1 MFKSTEKYN
10 IYTSEDKNNTTFI
23 AVINKQNNRLM
34 CAYTHTVVGGIASGI
49 AIEILSNGPISRY
62 EKYVGKFNKHQL
74 VFDESIGEFIVNAE
88 DSGVNFRIMLDHA
101 NKSYTSIL
109 NWFHEITPVK
119 INTSNEIK
127 WEIKWENND
136 TCVTTYAFNAFTADI
151 KFIYQ
156 IKYTDNKF
164 IIHINKSEAILN
176 ISEDIAKHYL
186 PLNECVITYDYADK
200 TLCNI
205 NIYPITSITH
215 ISDPNSEVTSKA
227 SEYDNIE
234 AKITLPEVNI
244 NFMKYKS
251 DYM

>member
-88 DSGVNFRIMLDHA
+88 DSGVNFRIMLGHA

-109 NWFHEITPVK
+109 NWFHEIIPVK
-119 INTSNEIK
+119 INTSN
-127 WEIKWENND
+127 EIKWENND